1 MNGTQSVNVTQ
12 HDSWPL
18 NKPQNAYPARVSH
31 DGVNLD
37 GCTGS
42 FADVTFKAATVP
54 CATASGKAIKDG
66 DINGCGKLNEELTT
80 SGGLTAKIVRT
91 ADSTTL
97 AWSNGQNWTKP
108 CADFSGTWCIHP
120 VTAPNCGYHWEQNA
134 DGASLGGFPAGCVV
148 QGFAK
153 GYIKGNKIDSDY
165 HGLKAFIEMADSKT
179 PGLDRLV
186 WQDTPDGNVTWYRY
200 QNWSLPP
207 PGHA

>member
-1 MNGTQSVNVTQ
+1 MNGTQSVNVSQ
-12 HDSWPL
+12 HDSWT
-18 NKPQNAYPARVSH
+18 QFENAYPARVSH
-31 DGVNLD
+31 DGVNFD

-54 CATASGKAIKDG
+54 CATQGPHSMKNADL
-66 DINGCGKLNEELTT
+66 NGCNKLNEELTT

-108 CADFSGTWCIHP
+108 CADFSGTWCIKP
-120 VTAPNCGYHWEQNA
+120 VTKPDCDYILQQNA
-134 DGASLGGFPAGCVV
+134 DGASLGGFQAGCVV
-148 QGFAK
+148 QGFTK
-153 GYIKGNKIDSDY
+153 GYIKGNHMDSDY
-165 HGLKAFIEMADSKT
+165 HGLKATIEMADSKT

-186 WQDTPDGNVTWYRY
+186 WQVPNQGPVTWYRY

-207 PGHA
+207 PKHP